1 MAHADIAMNKRA
13 DLPDGIRSIMGA
25 IGQGELDIQIEDVAK
40 NGAAELRRKSVGGQV
55 KRAR

>member
-13 DLPDGIRSIMGA
+13 DLPDAIRSIMGA

-40 NGAAELRRKSVGGQV
+40 NGAAELRRKSVSGQV